1 MLQNSVQSVKWTY
14 SLFWQFCPQQ
24 GVLVWKDG
32 YYNGAIKTRK
42 TVQPMEVSAEEAS
55 LHRSQ
60 QLRELYESLSAGD
73 SNQPA
78 KRPSAALSPEDLTE
92 SEWFYLM
99 CVSFSFPP
107 SIGLPGKAYSKKH
120 HIWIMG
126 ANEVDSKVFCRAIL
140 AKVQATTPSR
150 GSTRGSILVGHGYA
164 QLVTASTSL
173 GSIPPLLAHRP
184 PLRVTAQRAAPHTW
198 IGPRWS

>member
-1 MLQNSVQSVKWTY
+1 MMEIIQPNSLQLQNMLQNSVQSVKWTY
-14 SLFWQFCPQQ
+14 SLFWQFCPKQ
-24 GVLVWKDG
+24 GVLVWRDG

-42 TVQPMEVSAEEAS
+42 TVQPMEVTAEEAY

-60 QLRELYESLSAGD
+60 QLRELYDSLSAGD
-73 SNQPA
+73 SNPPTR
-78 KRPSAALSPEDLTE
+78 RPSAALSPEDLTE

-107 SIGLPGKAYSKKH
+107 PIGLPGKAYSKKH

-140 AKVQATTPSR
+140 AK
-150 GSTRGSILVGHGYA
+150 
-164 QLVTASTSL
+164 
-173 GSIPPLLAHRP
+173 
-184 PLRVTAQRAAPHTW
+184 
-198 IGPRWS
+198 